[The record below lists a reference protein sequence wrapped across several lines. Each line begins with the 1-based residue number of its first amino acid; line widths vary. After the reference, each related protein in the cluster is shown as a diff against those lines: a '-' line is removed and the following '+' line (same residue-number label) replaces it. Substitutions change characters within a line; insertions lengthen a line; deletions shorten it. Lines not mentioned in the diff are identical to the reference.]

1 MTYARERLGMHSRW
15 LSSEKVSEKK
25 QEASELRARN
35 SKTRTY
41 CGTMESCL
49 TFPQFHSTAATEM
62 IIYDSDGPNKA
73 KTKAKNS
80 LDSKTQKRDNGKCLI
95 TS

>member
-1 MTYARERLGMHSRW
+1 MTCAREKPGMHSRW
-15 LSSEKVSEKK
+15 LSSEKVREKK
-25 QEASELRARN
+25 RKLPSSAHN
-35 SKTRTY
+35 GKTRTY